1 MSLADLW
8 NAHSDRRSIQLA
20 VSTDASALDTRSSST
35 FAASASRQAK
45 RKRLAESTHTGEVPK
60 VQSETAR
67 KPARSFALGET
78 DLGSGS
84 IIIVK
89 PKAFRHDDSQKLYK
103 SLKEEISW
111 LHKEITVY
119 GKKIMQPRQVAYM
132 ASDTSLSY
140 TYSHTKLQPEAW
152 HPQVAQVKSELEA
165 IAGVEF
171 NSCLLNLY
179 RDGNDHMGWHSDN
192 EKLYGDDP
200 TIGSVSFGATR
211 RFLLRSNQD
220 HTDKWSY
227 DLCSG
232 DVLIM
237 KGSTQQHWTHSI
249 PKMTRVAQPR
259 INLTFRQ
266 IVRPE
271 T

>member
-1 MSLADLW
+1 M
-8 NAHSDRRSIQLA
+8 
-20 VSTDASALDTRSSST
+20 
-35 FAASASRQAK
+35 ASASRQAK
-45 RKRLAESTHTGEVPK
+45 RKRLAESTHTGELPK

-67 KPARSFALGET
+67 RPARSFAPGET

-89 PKAFRHDDSQKLYK
+89 SKAFRHDDSQKLYK
-103 SLKEEISW
+103 SLKEVSW
-111 LHKEITVY
+111 LHKEITIY
-119 GKKIMQPRQVAYM
+119 GKKIMQPR
-132 ASDTSLSY
+132 
-140 TYSHTKLQPEAW
+140 
-152 HPQVAQVKSELEA
+152 QVAQVKSELEA

-192 EKLYGDDP
+192 EKLYGDHP

-249 PKMTRVAQPR
+249 PKMTRVAHPR
-259 INLTFRQ
+259 INLTFRK
-266 IVRPE
+266 IVQPE